1 MLSAKT
7 WCSVTGTL
15 GRHAI
20 LAYPKWHGA
29 LPTMSTRVIAGRS
42 IMTDEI
48 RFQRGTTLVRR
59 LRRAPG
65 EAMPWHRDPYH
76 RVTVILHGEALAIEY
91 REGGEHE
98 RFEVVPGQ
106 VDWD

>member
-1 MLSAKT
+1 
-7 WCSVTGTL
+7 
-15 GRHAI
+15 
-20 LAYPKWHGA
+20 
-29 LPTMSTRVIAGRS
+29 
-42 IMTDEI
+42 MTDEI
-48 RFQRGTTLVRR
+48 LFQRGTTLVRR
-59 LRRAPG
+59 LRLAPG

-106 VDWD
+106 VDWDEPTERIHRGVNVGKQPYEEITVFFLDRADAVPQPKAG